1 MLLFSGRSWRVCW
14 AFCKMPSQ
22 NHRFIQH
29 LFPLHVSQ
37 ALGEADPRPSSKDW
51 PQWWRRWCECPQ
63 EAPHPGDVQEWTCPQ
78 VKGQGRSG
86 CRGGGRG
93 LLHVLPTEGE
103 AKSQGRQS
111 KRMVGCQ
118 PRAAGQ
124 ARPKAPPFQL
134 QGTLPVLLV
143 EGVLVDGMSVFWR
156 RKYPHPFKVPWIPE
170 QKSVPKIS

>member
-1 MLLFSGRSWRVCW
+1 MSPGSSPSWRW
-14 AFCKMPSQ
+14 CK
-22 NHRFIQH
+22 NE
-29 LFPLHVSQ
+29 Q
-37 ALGEADPRPSSKDW
+37 A
-51 PQWWRRWCECPQ
+51 
-63 EAPHPGDVQEWTCPQ
+63 CPQ

-118 PRAAGQ
+118 SRAAGQ

-134 QGTLPVLLV
+134 QGALPVFVV
-143 EGVLVDGMSVFWR
+143 EGVWDGMSVF
-156 RKYPHPFKVPWIPE
+156 
-170 QKSVPKIS
+170 